1 MNKLSNNL
9 SPIQLAF
16 LEALRQSLQDLEEAI
31 ASLLQMTLSLPEGK
45 LRAQL
50 IDQISVFDSIA
61 DVTPRALDAMEE

>member
-61 DVTPRALDAMEE
+61 DVTRRALDAMEE